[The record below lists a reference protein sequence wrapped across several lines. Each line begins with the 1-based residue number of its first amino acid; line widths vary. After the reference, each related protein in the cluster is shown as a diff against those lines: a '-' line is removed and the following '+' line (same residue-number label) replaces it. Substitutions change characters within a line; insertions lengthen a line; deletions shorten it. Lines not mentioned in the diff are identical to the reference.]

1 VASAA
6 TSGTFA
12 LEPALVGHE
21 FKYTVR
27 RGDTLVGI
35 GARYGVDA
43 ASIAA
48 RNGLRSKARLVAG
61 RVLHIDDRHIVP
73 RVLADGILINI
84 PQRLLFYFESGR
96 LVAWYPVGL
105 GQPGSWG
112 TPTGSYKVVGREK
125 NPVWRVPASIRE
137 EMRSKGEKVQTLVPP
152 GPDNPLGRYRLR
164 LSLDCCGIHG
174 TNAPQSI
181 YRFQT
186 HGCIRL
192 ASANAKELFSRVA
205 VGLPVEIIYEPVLV
219 ASDKDGTTFLEVH
232 PDIYG
237 DSKDQTPTADAI
249 ANGRG
254 LRAARESPLWQKT
267 VQAEEGIAVSLGPQP
282 ERWGENER
290 IDSPDGRGFPDK
302 PGLALSSSV
311 PRAPEVRARR
321 QR

>member
-1 VASAA
+1 MRRRWRLLSAFCFAASAA
-6 TSGTFA
+6 APAA
-12 LEPALVGHE
+12 LAFEPALVGRE
-21 FKYTVR
+21 FDYTVR

-48 RNGLRSKARLVAG
+48 RNGLRPKARLVAG

-73 RVLADGILINI
+73 KVLDDGILINI

-112 TPTGSYKVVGREK
+112 TPTGSYEVVAREK
-125 NPVWRVPASIRE
+125 NPVWKVPASIRE
-137 EMRSKGEKVQTLVPP
+137 EMREKGERVQTLVPP
-152 GPDNPLGRYRLR
+152 GPDNPLGHYRLR
-164 LSLDCCGIHG
+164 LSLECCGIHG

-181 YRFQT
+181 YRFET

-192 ASANAKELFSRVA
+192 APANAKALFSRVRT
-205 VGLPVEIIYEPVLV
+205 GLPVEIIYEPVLI
-219 ASDKDGTTFLEVH
+219 ARDSDGTTFLEFH

-237 DSKDQTPTADAI
+237 YSKDQTATADAI
-249 ANGRG
+249 AYGRG
-254 LRAARESPLWQKT
+254 LLSAGESPLFQKT
-267 VQAEEGIAVSLGPQP
+267 VQREEGIAIPLTSA
-282 ERWGENER
+282 
-290 IDSPDGRGFPDK
+290 
-302 PGLALSSSV
+302 LALSKPGS
-311 PRAPEVRARR
+311 AEVHAQG